1 MPLHLYAIP
10 AKTILPLSNIKPD
23 YWLSNGYIVVNYHIY
38 ARNGTTRYLD
48 YWNLP
53 NLSYGC
59 CNMWQMEGFQKTK
72 TGSDGIDYSLSQG
85 DIIFYDLDHNFMED
99 YWFFGTH

>member
-1 MPLHLYAIP
+1 
-10 AKTILPLSNIKPD
+10 
-23 YWLSNGYIVVNYHIY
+23 
-38 ARNGTTRYLD
+38 
-48 YWNLP
+48 
-53 NLSYGC
+53 
-59 CNMWQMEGFQKTK
+59 MEGFQKTK